1 MKKVKEFTIKL
12 SEDNKTPIVEI
23 DGEKLSGITNL
34 KVKYNSDDAHYEKSD
49 KAATTIGYGCSK
61 RHKVESEYDA
71 GLLGFSFYSRRKQT
85 LTKGHPR
92 YWG

>member
-34 KVKYNSDDAHYEKSD
+34 KVKYNSDDASD
-49 KAATTIGYGCSK
+49 NPFDNGFLVEYISEENGLYFKRTIGQ
-61 RHKVESEYDA
+61 
-71 GLLGFSFYSRRKQT
+71 SFRVGR
-85 LTKGHPR
+85 
-92 YWG
+92 